1 MSGGILAGMVSEAL
15 CKEQTSEQGTGQ
27 FEGERPVTICWE
39 TIPGI
44 EDNKSKNL
52 EVGMSLV
59 YSSHIKKSNV
69 WGGLNEV

>member
-1 MSGGILAGMVSEAL
+1 MSGNILARMVSEAL
-15 CKEQTSEQGTGQ
+15 CKEQTSEQGSEQ

-44 EDNKSKNL
+44 EDNKSKSH

-59 YSSHIKKSNV
+59 YSSHIEKYSV
-69 WGGLNEV
+69 WSGLNGV